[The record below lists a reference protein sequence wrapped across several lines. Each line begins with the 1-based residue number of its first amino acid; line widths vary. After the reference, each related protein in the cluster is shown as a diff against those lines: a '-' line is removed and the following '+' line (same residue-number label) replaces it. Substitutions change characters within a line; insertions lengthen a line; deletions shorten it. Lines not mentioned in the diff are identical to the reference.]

1 MHANAALLRRLFD
14 AFSRRDVEV
23 VGALLGEDVV
33 WTVPGDVPVA
43 GEHRGRRPVVR
54 FLGRT
59 TRLTEGTYRSELRY
73 ALGDDDRAVAVYRAT
88 GRRPDG
94 RTLDLDQIL
103 ALPCRGRAAA
113 WRSRRCRPTRRRS
126 RPSGPDR

>member
-14 AFSRRDVEV
+14 AFARRDAGV
-23 VGALLGEDVV
+23 VFELLGEDVV

-54 FLGRT
+54 FLGQT
-59 TRLTEGTYRSELRY
+59 SRLTEGTYRGELRY
-73 ALGDDDRAVAVYRAT
+73 ALGGDDRAVAVYRAT

-94 RTLDLDQIL
+94 RTIDLDQIL
-103 ALPCRGRAAA
+103 LCRVEEGRLVEVTAV
-113 WRSRRCRPTRRRS
+113 PT
-126 RPSGPDR
+126 DQAVFEAFWA

>member
-1 MHANAALLRRLFD
+1 MHENAALLQRLFG
-14 AFSRRDVEV
+14 AFADRDVSV
-23 VGALLGEDVV
+23 VAELLAEDVV
-33 WTVPGDVPVA
+33 WTVPGEMPVA

-54 FLGRT
+54 FLGQT
-59 TRLTEGTYRSELRY
+59 SRLTEGTYRSELRY

-103 ALPCRGRAAA
+103 LCRVEDGRLVEVQAVPTDQAAFEA
-113 WRSRRCRPTRRRS
+113 FWA
-126 RPSGPDR
+126 

>member
-14 AFSRRDVEV
+14 AFADRDVAV
-23 VGALLGEDVV
+23 VAALLAEDVV

-54 FLGRT
+54 FLGQT
-59 TRLTEGTYRSELRY
+59 SRLTEGTYRSELRY
-73 ALGDDDRAVAVYRAT
+73 ALGDGDRAVAVYRAT

-94 RTLDLDQIL
+94 RTLDLDLIL
-103 ALPCRGRAAA
+103 LCRVEDGRLVEVRAVPTDQAAFEA
-113 WRSRRCRPTRRRS
+113 FWA
-126 RPSGPDR
+126 

>member
-1 MHANAALLRRLFD
+1 MSEHANAALLRRLFD
-14 AFSRRDVEV
+14 AFAERDVAV
-23 VGALLGEDVV
+23 VGELLAEDVV
-33 WTVPGDVPVA
+33 WTVPGEMPVA

-73 ALGDDDRAVAVYRAT
+73 ALGGEDRAVAVYRAT

-103 ALPCRGRAAA
+103 LCRVEGGQLVEVRAVPTDQAA
-113 WRSRRCRPTRRRS
+113 FEAFWA
-126 RPSGPDR
+126 

>member
-14 AFSRRDVEV
+14 AFARRDVAV
-23 VGALLGEDVV
+23 VAELLGEDVV
-33 WTVPGDVPVA
+33 WTVPGEVPVA

-54 FLGRT
+54 FLGQT
-59 TRLTEGTYRSELRY
+59 SRLTEGSYRSELRY
-73 ALGDDDRAVAVYRAT
+73 ALGGDDRAVAVYRAT

-103 ALPCRGRAAA
+103 LCRVEDGQLVEVTAVPTDQAAFEA
-113 WRSRRCRPTRRRS
+113 FWA
-126 RPSGPDR
+126 

>member
-1 MHANAALLRRLFD
+1 VSEHGNAALLERLFD
-14 AFSRRDVEV
+14 AFARRDGEV
-23 VGALLGEDVV
+23 VAGLLGEDVV
-33 WTVPGDVPVA
+33 WTVPGDAPVA

-73 ALGDDDRAVAVYRAT
+73 ALGGGDRAVAVYRAT

-94 RTLDLDQIL
+94 RTLDIDQIL
-103 ALPCRGRAAA
+103 LCRVEDGQLVEVAAV
-113 WRSRRCRPTRRRS
+113 PT
-126 RPSGPDR
+126 DQAAFEAFWA